1 MQILKNQ
8 IRSEIASSS
17 ERAYPSLPISSTKS
31 LLFLDSEG
39 DVISFAQQRG
49 WIVKDGHIFFPD
61 ATEGDE
67 GTQNKE
73 MSQMVI
79 ENTLGYARELET
91 IV

>member
-1 MQILKNQ
+1 M
-8 IRSEIASSS
+8 
-17 ERAYPSLPISSTKS
+17 
-31 LLFLDSEG
+31 
-39 DVISFAQQRG
+39 SFAQHRG
-49 WIVKDGHIFFPD
+49 WIVRDGHIFFPD

-79 ENTLGYARELET
+79 ENALGYARELET